1 MQLLPEENPLNKGLK
16 PSPRLMEELTRKIR
30 EKARSMGA
38 TVLAHNYQ
46 RPEVQDA
53 ADFVGDSLELSIKAM
68 QTDAKTIVFAGVDF
82 MVEQAAVLNPGKTV
96 LTPEPGSICPMAWQI
111 DPPVVEEYRKKY
123 PGAPLVVYVNSFVEV
138 KALADYVVTSS
149 SASKLVSKLDA
160 ERILFGPDKNLAS
173 YVAETT
179 GKDVTA
185 VPLNSY
191 CPVHIGITSS
201 KVMAAKD
208 KIPDAKILVH
218 PECPPETRRL
228 ADFVGSTSQIIKAAG
243 EMDAKR
249 FIIGT
254 ENGVVHRI
262 SKLYPGKEAYPVSQD
277 TICPNMKKIT
287 LEKVYRSLVE
297 KETAVKID
305 EKIAGKA
312 RKVLERSFTLL
323 GVEVPW
329 LRK

>member
-1 MQLLPEENPLNKGLK
+1 
-16 PSPRLMEELTRKIR
+16 MEDLTRRIR
-30 EKARSMGA
+30 DKARETGA
-38 TVLAHNYQ
+38 IILAHNYQ

-82 MVEQAAVLNPGKTV
+82 MVEQAAVLNPGKAV
-96 LTPEPGSICPMAWQI
+96 LTPEPRSVCPMAWQL
-111 DPPVVEEYRKKY
+111 DPPVVEEYRKEY
-123 PGAPLVVYVNSFVEV
+123 PDAPLVIYVNSFVEV
-138 KALADYVVTSS
+138 KAMADYVVTSS

-160 ERILFGPDKNLAS
+160 ERILFGPDRNLAS

-179 GKDVTA
+179 GKEVIA

-191 CPVHIGITSS
+191 CPVHVAIT
-201 KVMAAKD
+201 AKKIMLVKE
-208 KIPDAKILVH
+208 KIPDAKVLVH

-228 ADFVGSTSQIIKAAG
+228 SDFVGSTSQIIRAVG
-243 EMDAKR
+243 EIDGKR

-254 ENGVVHRI
+254 ENGVIHRI
-262 SKLYPGKEAYPVSQD
+262 SRLYPGKEAYPVSQD
-277 TICPNMKKIT
+277 TICSNMRKIT
-287 LEKVYRSLVE
+287 LEKVYRSLSTG
-297 KETAVKID
+297 ETVAKTD
-305 EKIAGKA
+305 EKVAEKA

-329 LRK
+329 LRR